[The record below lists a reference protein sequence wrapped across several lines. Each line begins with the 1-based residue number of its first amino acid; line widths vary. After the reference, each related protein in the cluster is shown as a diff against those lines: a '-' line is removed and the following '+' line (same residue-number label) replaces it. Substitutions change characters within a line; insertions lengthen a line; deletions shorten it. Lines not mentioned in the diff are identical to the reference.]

1 LVVGTPGNEETLVAC
16 VDVAATTRKTPFCVL
31 VLPGPMKW
39 QYHGALEVFR
49 VTVQKT
55 VERWI
60 DARASHLAPRTLEGY
75 RDIERR
81 YILPA
86 IGDRKLSKLRT
97 KHVNTL
103 LEGLSDRPRTAQ
115 LTRLVLRA
123 ALAAAVEAGDLESNP
138 ADKAKVVEY
147 EADDPIWWEPFEVK
161 QFIASAKW
169 RGDPLLHVWQL
180 ALCTGLRR
188 GELIGLRWSDCRADG
203 LHICN
208 QRVRVK
214 GGLIDQAPKTKAS
227 RRVIPMTP
235 DLAGLIDQMRRERSQ
250 RRRISP
256 YVVDLAPETLR
267 VALKTACTASG
278 VRDIKLHGLR
288 HTAASLAVRRGVPL
302 RVVQDLLGHSTYAIT
317 AKYYAHVAADQVAAA
332 VETLTRDVL

>member
-1 LVVGTPGNEETLVAC
+1 MP
-16 VDVAATTRKTPFCVL
+16 
-31 VLPGPMKW
+31 
-39 QYHGALEVFR
+39 YHGALEVFR

-60 DARASHLAPRTLEGY
+60 DARASHLAPRTVEGY

-138 ADKAKVVEY
+138 ADKAKVVEH

-169 RGDPLLHVWQL
+169 RGDPLLHVKRYGAARL
-180 ALCTGLRR
+180 NKYGSKGAEPCASFSRTGP
-188 GELIGLRWSDCRADG
+188 W
-203 LHICN
+203 
-208 QRVRVK
+208 
-214 GGLIDQAPKTKAS
+214 
-227 RRVIPMTP
+227 
-235 DLAGLIDQMRRERSQ
+235 
-250 RRRISP
+250 
-256 YVVDLAPETLR
+256 
-267 VALKTACTASG
+267 
-278 VRDIKLHGLR
+278 
-288 HTAASLAVRRGVPL
+288 
-302 RVVQDLLGHSTYAIT
+302 
-317 AKYYAHVAADQVAAA
+317 
-332 VETLTRDVL
+332 